1 MRILAVSDF
10 VEPLCCRLPGSGEFA
25 GVRLI
30 LSCGDLPSDYLS
42 ALRRAFG
49 VPLYYIKGNHDIRHG
64 SYQPGSCMDIHAQI
78 LSFAGLTIL
87 GLEGSHWY
95 NGRPLQ
101 YTEAQMRQTVR
112 FLRRRLRRQRRLDIV
127 LTHAPPRHIHDR
139 DEPCHRGFQIYRRLI
154 DRYRPRFFLH
164 GHIHRRF
171 AHPGERV
178 TRVGRTQVVNCSG
191 YFLFDIGEDHG

>member
-10 VEPLCCRLPGSGEFA
+10 VEPLCCRLPRGGEFA

-30 LSCGDLPSDYLS
+30 LSCGDLPSDYLF

-49 VPLYYIKGNHDIRHG
+49 VPLYYIRGNHDIRHG
-64 SYQPGSCMDIHAQI
+64 SYEPGDGMDIHARI

-139 DEPCHRGFQIYRRLI
+139 EEPCHRGFQIYRRLI
-154 DRYRPRFFLH
+154 DRYQPRFFLH

-171 AHPGERV
+171 AHPSERI
-178 TRVGRTQVVNCSG
+178 TQVGRTRVVNCSG